1 MIDYKIHTSI
11 ILTTHFKEAII
22 MSDAYLIRLLEIG
35 LVSCIISIFA
45 LYSHY
50 KLVTRGDKHE

>member
-1 MIDYKIHTSI
+1 
-11 ILTTHFKEAII
+11 
-22 MSDAYLIRLLEIG
+22 MSDAFLIRLLEIG

>member
-1 MIDYKIHTSI
+1 
-11 ILTTHFKEAII
+11 

-35 LVSCIISIFA
+35 LVSCIITIFA

-50 KLVTRGDKHE
+50 KLITREGKNVDKT